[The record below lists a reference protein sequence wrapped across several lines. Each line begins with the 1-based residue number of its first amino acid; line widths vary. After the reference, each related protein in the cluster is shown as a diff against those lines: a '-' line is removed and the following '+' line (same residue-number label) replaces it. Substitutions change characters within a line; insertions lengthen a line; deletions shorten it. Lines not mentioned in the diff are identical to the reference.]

1 MEKESPELDEDK
13 IRILN
18 NIRNN
23 VIGSH
28 LNTLLRTPFG

>member
-1 MEKESPELDEDK
+1 MEQQSPKIDK
-13 IRILN
+13 DKMRILN

-28 LNTLLRTPFG
+28 INTLLRSPFG

>member
-1 MEKESPELDEDK
+1 MEQQSPKIDK
-13 IRILN
+13 DKMRILN

-28 LNTLLRTPFG
+28 INTLLRTPFG